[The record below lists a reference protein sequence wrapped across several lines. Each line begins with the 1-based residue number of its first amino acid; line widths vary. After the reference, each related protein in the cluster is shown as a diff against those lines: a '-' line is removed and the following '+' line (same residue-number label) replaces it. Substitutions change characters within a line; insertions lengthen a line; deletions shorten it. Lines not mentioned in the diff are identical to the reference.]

1 MVSDEQR
8 IIDKEI
14 DTLLPFG
21 LCLQDKNDQRKLRAT
36 VKTPI
41 FLLWSDHFPP
51 AQRSLGWDHFHFF
64 LFCRM
69 FGGRLL

>member
-8 IIDKEI
+8 RI

>member
-8 IIDKEI
+8 GIDKEI

-36 VKTPI
+36 VKLPFFSFGVII
-41 FLLWSDHFPP
+41 FLLHS
-51 AQRSLGWDHFHFF
+51 AA
-64 LFCRM
+64 
-69 FGGRLL
+69 